1 MSIGSINRFDE
12 IVKATAGTRG
22 LRWTWAG
29 QVTFTELAVMEI
41 QSQSEGAPGVS
52 LESVADATLV
62 VQLSGAWRLEMNHAS
77 ASTVEAALDSS
88 HIRRVRFDAKAL
100 SSWDSSILIF
110 LTKVTELCRQ
120 QNIVTERE
128 GLPNGIRRLLE
139 LAEMVPEKEGA
150 RQALDQPSFLAWF
163 GTATTGSYVSL
174 SEMLRFLGE
183 VTLAFVKLVKMRARY
198 RTGDLFLI
206 IQECG
211 PQALP
216 IVTLISFLV
225 GAILAFVGAVQ
236 LQQFGAQIYVADL
249 VGIAVVR
256 DMGAMMTG
264 IIMAGRTGAAFA
276 AKLGTMKVTQEIDA
290 LITLGFSPLEFLVLP
305 RVIALCLMMPLLCLY
320 SDLMGILGGAAVG
333 LWMLDLSWTIYYHQT
348 VNTITLTALF
358 GGVLKSVTYG
368 VLIALSGCLRGI
380 QCGGSAAA
388 VGEAA
393 TSAVVT
399 SIVFIVAACGALSV
413 VFHIIGI

>member
-1 MSIGSINRFDE
+1 MAVDQLQ
-12 IVKATAGTRG
+12 TRSG
-22 LRWTWAG
+22 
-29 QVTFTELAVMEI
+29 
-41 QSQSEGAPGVS
+41 GAPRVS
-52 LESVADATLV
+52 LETVGDATLV
-62 VQLSGAWRLEMNHAS
+62 VQLSGGWRLQKNAVS
-77 ASTVEAALDSS
+77 ASVVQEAIEAAP
-88 HIRRVRFDAKAL
+88 IRRVRFDAEAL

-110 LTKVTELCRQ
+110 LAKVTELCRQ
-120 QNIVTERE
+120 KNIDTDRE

-139 LAEMVPEKEGA
+139 LAEEVPEQEGA
-150 RQALDQPSFLAWF
+150 RQATDRLSILARV
-163 GTATTGSYVSL
+163 GTATADSYISL

-183 VTLAFVKLVKMRARY
+183 VTLAFAQMVKMRARY
-198 RTGDLFLI
+198 RTADLFLI

-225 GAILAFVGAVQ
+225 GVILAFVGAIQ
-236 LQQFGAQIYVADL
+236 LRQFGAQIYVADL

-256 DMGAMMTG
+256 EMGAMMTG

-290 LITLGFSPLEFLVLP
+290 LITQGFSPLEFLVLP

-320 SDLMGILGGAAVG
+320 SDLMGVLGGAAVG
-333 LWMLDLSWTIYYHQT
+333 LGMLDLSWTTYYHQT
-348 VNTITLTALF
+348 VNAITLTALF
-358 GGVLKSVTYG
+358 GGVFKSVIYG
-368 VLIALSGCLRGI
+368 VLIALSGCLRGM
-380 QCGGSAAA
+380 QCGGSASA

-399 SIVFIVAACGALSV
+399 SIVFIVAACGMMAV
-413 VFHIIGI
+413 VFYIIGI